1 MTWNLLH
8 DICAELNLLPDQ
20 YYDLTIGEI
29 LRLWRGYEIRNSKAW
44 ERARFIAWVG
54 ALPYDSK
61 GKLKEQYD
69 LMELPTDPTEEEK
82 AAMKK
87 QREEDLKEAAN
98 KIFDHYRQMGFKV

>member
-1 MTWNLLH
+1 MLF

-29 LRLWRGYEIRNSKAW
+29 LRLWRGYEIRNSKSW

-69 LMELPTDPTEEEK
+69 LMELPTDPSEEEK
-82 AAMKK
+82 ARMKK
-87 QREEDLKEAAN
+87 ERENELKEAAD
-98 KIFDHYRQMGFKV
+98 KIFDFWRGQGFNV